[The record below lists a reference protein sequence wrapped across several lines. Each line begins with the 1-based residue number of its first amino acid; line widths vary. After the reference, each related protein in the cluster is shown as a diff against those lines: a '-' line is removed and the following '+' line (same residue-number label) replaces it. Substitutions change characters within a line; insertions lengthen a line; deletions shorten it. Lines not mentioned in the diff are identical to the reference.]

1 MSDWKLL
8 LNWTFDGERFDDH
21 GLALDDLKEL
31 AHLRDALV
39 ETTKE
44 LWRSEHP
51 ERERL
56 PRNFEQSLTLRFF
69 EIQPGS
75 SCVPVNYS
83 PEPQMPLPATVP
95 EDTITGQLVDAAA
108 LLVDTYAAIHTRQP
122 LPTALPRAV
131 LPKFALLGSTLAP
144 GERVFVEVPGR
155 QKIAVT
161 QEAREQL
168 RALAAP
174 PWTDAVDLLGHVTSA
189 SLKGR
194 GTIEVDGEPVE
205 INFSESDVTLV
216 TEALHRHEKL
226 LLRVVGRAEFAPP
239 HGALRKINEINSL
252 GLVESARPIE
262 PDTTPIWE
270 LAERLA
276 STVPAEAWASLP
288 KDGARNVDLHLR
300 RKGAGDKS

>member
-8 LNWTFDGERFDDH
+8 LNWTFDGDRFEDH

-51 ERERL
+51 ERKNL
-56 PRNFEQSLTLRFF
+56 PKNYEQSLTLRFF

-75 SCVPVNYS
+75 ACVPVTYS
-83 PEPQMPLPATVP
+83 PEPQMPLPATVSD
-95 EDTITGQLVDAAA
+95 DTITGQLVDAAA
-108 LLVDTYAAIHTRQP
+108 LLVETYAAIHGREP
-122 LPTALPRAV
+122 LPPGLPRAV
-131 LPKFALLGSTLAP
+131 LPKLALLGSTLGA

-155 QKIAVT
+155 KRIAVT
-161 QEAREQL
+161 QEARDQL

-194 GTIEVDGEPVE
+194 ATIEVDGEQVD
-205 INFSESDVTLV
+205 IDFGESDVALV
-216 TEALHRHEKL
+216 TEALHLHEKL

-239 HGALRKINEINSL
+239 HGVLRKINKIDSL
-252 GLVESARPIE
+252 SLVESARPI
-262 PDTTPIWE
+262 DQDATPIWE
-270 LAERLA
+270 FAEQLA
-276 STVPAEAWASLP
+276 STVPAEAWAGLP
-288 KDGARNVDLHLR
+288 KDGARTVDLYLR
-300 RKGAGDKS
+300 RKAGGDKS